1 MICLLVTSN
10 LSIRSWSAGC
20 YAVNN
25 VQAVYTMAVLFAIY
39 FQIPSL
45 LYYFYYYFNNQNNPY
60 PIISIS
66 QTPLQLVRMVHK
78 LDIPGS
84 ERCEENYATRPAAAA
99 RMKLDD
105 HPCPFKAS

>member
-10 LSIRSWSAGC
+10 LSIRSSSAGC
-20 YAVNN
+20 GDAVNN
-25 VQAVYTMAVLFAIY
+25 VYGYRLFILWRFFLQYISRSHHY
-39 FQIPSL
+39 FIT
-45 LYYFYYYFNNQNNPY
+45 F
-60 PIISIS
+60 IIILITRII
-66 QTPLQLVRMVHK
+66 QTPLQLVCMVHK